1 MAITFVDGDLDDAI
15 LADINTTPLVD
26 VMLVLLIIFLIT
38 VPVLSTSV
46 VVNLPRHAH
55 QLQASEAQPVVISV
69 DAQGRTYWLDSR
81 VPDTASLRAHLNA
94 AAARQPQPAVHI
106 RGDASADYAAVAQV
120 LQAAQAAG
128 LARVGFITEPA
139 GSR

>member
-1 MAITFVDGDLDDAI
+1 MAITYSDGDAEDSM

-46 VVNLPRHAH
+46 AVNLPRHANPS
-55 QLQASEAQPVVISV
+55 QASEVAPVVVSV
-69 DAQGRTYWLDSR
+69 DAQGRTYWYDTRLA
-81 VPDTASLRAHLNA
+81 DTASLRARLA
-94 AAARQPQPAVHI
+94 AAAALQPQPAVHI
-106 RGDASADYAAVAQV
+106 RGDAGADYAAVAQV